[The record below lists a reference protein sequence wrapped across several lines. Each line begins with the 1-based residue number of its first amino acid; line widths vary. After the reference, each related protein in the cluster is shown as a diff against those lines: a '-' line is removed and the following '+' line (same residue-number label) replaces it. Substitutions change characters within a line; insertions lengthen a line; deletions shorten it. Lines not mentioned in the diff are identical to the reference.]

1 MLVNNSNNN
10 SNTIFYR
17 HFSPSSTQYVAILC
31 TACVLCLWWWESLW
45 VNMFCNGWNSRVKYI
60 DINMRRIPHRGR
72 ARAFI
77 KFYFE
82 KDIFASHKSCKSWF
96 RKNILCRHL
105 RFWIHRYTVLLR
117 YFMHIPLL
125 PHPTRVYS
133 CLHLDGKC
141 RDNEC
146 LLPKGTSKEIKLL
159 EICLRMPP

>member
-72 ARAFI
+72 AHAFI
-77 KFYFE
+77 NFTLKKRSLLHTNLANHGSEKIYFV
-82 KDIFASHKSCKSWF
+82 DIQGFEF
-96 RKNILCRHL
+96 IVILCCFVIL
-105 RFWIHRYTVLLR
+105 CIFPCC
-117 YFMHIPLL
+117 HIQQEFIA
-125 PHPTRVYS
+125 VY
-133 CLHLDGKC
+133 
-141 RDNEC
+141 
-146 LLPKGTSKEIKLL
+146 I
-159 EICLRMPP
+159 